1 MTKQKLKFKVD
12 GGLAKLSE
20 LYTAAD
26 KDEGAADAYWQNPG
40 ALLEA
45 LNVAPSKEIRI
56 SPGYKKLADSM
67 DAIDFAKWNDTF
79 DHSRDDGMSVQENA
93 FTSLWH
99 SVDGADRAT
108 LEAGRLGDDF
118 GQAYTITMTMTMTMT
133 ITITVTMTMTVTIT
147 SGYSRDENQ
156 RKLPVPGGPS
166 FATADVARMT
176 RYAQTLADHV
186 GWFS

>member
-1 MTKQKLKFKVD
+1 MKQKLKFKVD
-12 GGLAKLSE
+12 GGLARLSE
-20 LYTAAD
+20 LYTAAEQ
-26 KDEGAADAYWQNPG
+26 DERAADSYWQNPG

-56 SPGYKKLADSM
+56 SEGYKKLADSM
-67 DAIDFAKWNDTF
+67 ETIDFAKWNGTF
-79 DHSRDDGMSVQENA
+79 DRSRGDGMGVQETA

-99 SVDGADRAT
+99 AVAGADRAT

-133 ITITVTMTMTVTIT
+133 ITITVTMTMTVTVT
-147 SGYSRDENQ
+147 SGYQKDEQ
-156 RKLPVPGGPS
+156 KRLPVPGGPS
-166 FATADVARMT
+166 FAAADVARMS